1 VTEVYVTYPDAE
13 LVALAL
19 LEPLPG
25 SVVTFLPPN
34 FQPPIT
40 QVNRI
45 GGAPDNSDVTDFP
58 ILRIACYGTNRM
70 QAWSMAAQAE
80 ALILGNRCRAI
91 YVPEYG
97 GDILIDSAD
106 IVVGGQLLPDIDP
119 DDRRV
124 VKDIIVGLR
133 RPYGLTLTP

>member
-13 LVALAL
+13 LVTLAL

-25 SVVTFLPPN
+25 NVVTFLPPG
-34 FQPPIT
+34 FTPPIT

-45 GGAPDNSDVTDFP
+45 GGAPDNSDITDYP
-58 ILRIACYGTNRM
+58 IMRIACYGATRM
-70 QAWSMAAQAE
+70 AAWQMAAQAE

-91 YVPEYG
+91 YVPEYD
-97 GDILIDSAD
+97 GDVLIDSAD

-124 VKDIIVGLR
+124 VKDFIVGMR
-133 RPYGLTLTP
+133 RAYRLI